1 MFRCLSASGVYG
13 KWPVCLSVCA
23 HHQLAHADGAEVT
36 EEARERETERVRGR
50 RERSGQ
56 TVGGGRGVLGV
67 QTGNTVIATE
77 SVINNMTR

>member
-1 MFRCLSASGVYG
+1 MCLS
-13 KWPVCLSVCA
+13 LFA

-36 EEARERETERVRGR
+36 EEAREREGDAASEGAERAQ
-50 RERSGQ
+50 RSDGG
-56 TVGGGRGVLGV
+56 VGELLGV